1 MSNGG
6 LNPLSAWLRQDV
18 NNSELTKGSM
28 GAWFK
33 YMNPATQPE
42 NGTIGVGG
50 QVQIEIKETDVVM
63 VVEESEKVR
72 EKIRMQATE
81 VGPILEALLRDA
93 HGEIRWGLNE

>member
-1 MSNGG
+1 M
-6 LNPLSAWLRQDV
+6 
-18 NNSELTKGSM
+18 NNSALTKRPT

-50 QVQIEIKETDVVM
+50 QVQIEIKETDVEL
-63 VVEESEKVR
+63 VVEESEKMR
-72 EKIRMQATE
+72 EQIRMQATE

-93 HGEIRWGLNE
+93 HGQIRWGLNE